1 MIEELKNKDFAALE
15 PLRATQKLSVI
26 FSNGVEEG
34 HLHILVQKPS
44 MCVIRHLSPHLTESP
59 LQISNQL
66 SEGVWI

>member
-26 FSNGVEEG
+26 SNGVEEG
-34 HLHILVQKPS
+34 HPHILVQKPGT
-44 MCVIRHLSPHLTESP
+44 CVIRHLSPHLTESP
-59 LQISNQL
+59 LQIGNQL